1 MNKIPAIIGLGKTGI
16 SLAKHLSKSNNTLF
30 IYESSL
36 NSKSL
41 KELKDIDID
50 FVLNPELS
58 DKIINSISVF
68 YPSPGISKDHEIFK
82 YAKDFNIPVQND
94 MDIYLNNSSSFKIL
108 ITGTNGKTTTACM
121 LEHILKEH
129 LKDKSVE
136 VMGNIG
142 KPVLDFL
149 DKKIDVSIIEISSFQ
164 IESCSKLYS
173 DIGIL
178 LNIEEDHI
186 DRHKSFKIY
195 RSLKRRVLAES
206 NINISYEQQ
215 QIKGNKFYDFED
227 YFSEFDFSNNSTL
240 KNWPTHD
247 ISNLKAALLASTLTI
262 KHIEENEV
270 SDLNNFL
277 SRSLESMASFNK
289 KAHRFEMIEDEDG
302 VLHIN
307 DSKATNFSATVQSI
321 ESSSKLNKEGDIYL
335 LCGGDFKSQSIDKV
349 KATIFNDIKKCFIFG
364 KDKKILEELLSD
376 FTDCICCENLDDAY
390 FLAKQESI
398 NGDII
403 LLSPACA
410 SIDMFKDYQDRG
422 NRFKEL
428 MRLD

>member
-16 SLAKHLSKSNNTLF
+16 SLAKHLSKSNNNLF

-41 KELKDIDID
+41 KELKDMDVD
-50 FVLNPELS
+50 FVLNPEFS
-58 DKIINSISVF
+58 ERAIDSISVI
-68 YPSPGISKDHEIFK
+68 YPSPGISQDHEILK
-82 YAKDFNIPVQND
+82 SAKDFNIPVQTD

-149 DKKIDVSIIEISSFQ
+149 DKKIDVAIIEISSFQ
-164 IESCSKLYS
+164 IESCSKLNS

-178 LNIEEDHI
+178 LNIEEDHL
-186 DRHKSFKIY
+186 DRHKSFNIY

-206 NINISYEQQ
+206 KINISYKEQQ
-215 QIKGNKFYDFED
+215 INDKKFYDFED
-227 YFSEFDFSNNSTL
+227 YFSEFDFSNNPAL

-247 ISNLKAALLASTLTI
+247 ISNLKAALLATALTI
-262 KHIEENEV
+262 KYIEKNAV

-277 SRSLESMASFNK
+277 SRSLERMVSFSK

-321 ESSSKLNKEGDIYL
+321 ESSSKLYQEGDIYL
-335 LCGGDFKSQSIDKV
+335 LCGGDFKSQNIDKV

-376 FTDCICCENLDDAY
+376 FTDCICCDNLDDAY

-398 NGDII
+398 KGDII

-428 MRLD
+428 MKLD

>member
-16 SLAKHLSKSNNTLF
+16 SLAKHLSKFNNTLF
-30 IYESSL
+30 IFESSP

-58 DKIINSISVF
+58 DKIINSISVL
-68 YPSPGISKDHEIFK
+68 YPSPGISKDHEIFR
-82 YAKDFNIPVQND
+82 YAKDSNIPVQTD

-121 LEHILKEH
+121 LEHILKGH

-215 QIKGNKFYDFED
+215 QIKGNRFYDFED
-227 YFSEFDFSNNSTL
+227 YFSEFDFSNNSAL

-247 ISNLKAALLASTLTI
+247 ISNLKAALLASDLTI

-376 FTDCICCENLDDAY
+376 FTNCICCENLDDAY

-428 MRLD
+428 MKLD

>member
-16 SLAKHLSKSNNTLF
+16 SLAKHLSKSNNNLF

-41 KELKDIDID
+41 KELKDIDVD
-50 FVLNPELS
+50 FVLNPEFS
-58 DKIINSISVF
+58 ERAIDSISVI
-68 YPSPGISKDHEIFK
+68 YPSPGISQDHEILK
-82 YAKDFNIPVQND
+82 SAKDFNIPVQTD

-149 DKKIDVSIIEISSFQ
+149 DKKIDVAIIEISSFQ
-164 IESCSKLYS
+164 IESCSKLNS

-178 LNIEEDHI
+178 LNIEEDHL
-186 DRHKSFKIY
+186 DRHKSFNIY

-206 NINISYEQQ
+206 KINISYKEQQ
-215 QIKGNKFYDFED
+215 INDKKFYDFED
-227 YFSEFDFSNNSTL
+227 YFSEFDFSNNPAL

-247 ISNLKAALLASTLTI
+247 ISNLKAALLATALTI
-262 KHIEENEV
+262 KCIEKNAV

-277 SRSLESMASFNK
+277 SRSLERMVSFSK

-321 ESSSKLNKEGDIYL
+321 ESSSKLHKEGDIYL
-335 LCGGDFKSQSIDKV
+335 LCGGDFKSQNIDKA
-349 KATIFNDIKKCFIFG
+349 KATIFNDIKRCFIFG

-376 FTDCICCENLDDAY
+376 FTDCICCDNLDDAY

-398 NGDII
+398 KGDII

-428 MRLD
+428 MKLD

>member
-16 SLAKHLSKSNNTLF
+16 SLAKYLSKSNNNLF

-41 KELKDIDID
+41 KELKDIDVD
-50 FVLNPELS
+50 FVLNPEFS
-58 DKIINSISVF
+58 ERAINSISVI
-68 YPSPGISKDHEIFK
+68 YPSPGISKDHEILK
-82 YAKDFNIPVQND
+82 SAKEFNIPVQTD

-129 LKDKSVE
+129 LKHKSVE

-149 DKKIDVSIIEISSFQ
+149 DKKIDVAIIEISSFQ
-164 IESCSKLYS
+164 IESCSKLNS

-178 LNIEEDHI
+178 LNIEEDHL
-186 DRHKSFKIY
+186 DRHKSFNIY

-206 NINISYEQQ
+206 KINISYKEQQ
-215 QIKGNKFYDFED
+215 INDKKFYDFED
-227 YFSEFDFSNNSTL
+227 YFSEFDFSNNPAL

-247 ISNLKAALLASTLTI
+247 ISNLKAALLATALTI
-262 KHIEENEV
+262 KCIEKNAV

-277 SRSLESMASFNK
+277 SRSLERMVSFSK

-321 ESSSKLNKEGDIYL
+321 ESSSKLHKEGDIYL
-335 LCGGDFKSQSIDKV
+335 LCGGDFKSQNIDKA
-349 KATIFNDIKKCFIFG
+349 KATIFNDIKRCFIFG

-376 FTDCICCENLDDAY
+376 FTDCICCDNLDDAY

-398 NGDII
+398 KGDII

-428 MRLD
+428 MKLD

>member
-16 SLAKHLSKSNNTLF
+16 SLAKHLSKFNNTLF
-30 IYESSL
+30 IFESSP

-58 DKIINSISVF
+58 DKIINSISVL
-68 YPSPGISKDHEIFK
+68 YPSPGISTDQEIFK
-82 YAKDFNIPVQND
+82 YAKDSNIPVQTD

-215 QIKGNKFYDFED
+215 QIKGNRFYDFED
-227 YFSEFDFSNNSTL
+227 YFSEFDFSNNSAL

-247 ISNLKAALLASTLTI
+247 ISNLKAALLASDLTI

-307 DSKATNFSATVQSI
+307 DSKATNFSATVKSI

-349 KATIFNDIKKCFIFG
+349 KATVFNDIKKCFIFG

-376 FTDCICCENLDDAY
+376 FTNCICCENLDDAY

-428 MRLD
+428 MKLD

>member
-16 SLAKHLSKSNNTLF
+16 SLAKHLSKSNNNLF

-41 KELKDIDID
+41 KELKDIDVD
-50 FVLNPELS
+50 FVLNPEFS
-58 DKIINSISVF
+58 ERAINSISVI
-68 YPSPGISKDHEIFK
+68 YPSPGISKDHEILK
-82 YAKDFNIPVQND
+82 YAKDFNIPIQTD

-149 DKKIDVSIIEISSFQ
+149 DKKIDVAIIEISSFQ
-164 IESCSKLYS
+164 IESCSKLNS

-178 LNIEEDHI
+178 LNIEEDHL
-186 DRHKSFKIY
+186 DRHKSFNIY

-206 NINISYEQQ
+206 KINISYKEQQ
-215 QIKGNKFYDFED
+215 INDKKFYDFED
-227 YFSEFDFSNNSTL
+227 YFSEFDFSNNPAL

-247 ISNLKAALLASTLTI
+247 ISNLKAALLATALTI
-262 KHIEENEV
+262 KYIEKNAV

-277 SRSLESMASFNK
+277 SRSLERMVSFSK

-321 ESSSKLNKEGDIYL
+321 ESSSKLHKEGDIYL
-335 LCGGDFKSQSIDKV
+335 LCGGDFKSQNIDKA
-349 KATIFNDIKKCFIFG
+349 KATIFNDIKRCFIFG

-376 FTDCICCENLDDAY
+376 FTDCICCDNLDDAY

-398 NGDII
+398 KGDII

-428 MRLD
+428 MKLD